1 MKTLDFDF
9 DLPKELI
16 ASKPCKER
24 SASRLLC
31 LSSAGNIDHKIFSEL
46 PDMLTDKDLLI
57 FNDSKV
63 MQARIYGNKD
73 TGGKAEILVER
84 ILDDGKALAH
94 LKTTNSKIG
103 TIIIVGEKVKLEVID
118 REDSFYILK
127 IIGNESW
134 IDIMAKYGHMPLP
147 PYMERDDEDIDVDR
161 YQTIYANEAGS
172 AAAPTAGLHFDE
184 KLFDNLESKGI
195 QKAFV
200 TLHVGSGTF
209 QPVRVDD
216 VKKHKMHSEYIEVTQ
231 SLCDKVKET
240 KNNGGRVIAVGT
252 TSVRCLETAS
262 KDGQIRPYSGETD
275 IFIYPGYKFK
285 TVDAM
290 ITNFHLPKSTLLMLV
305 SSFSG
310 KENIINAYNQ
320 AVKEKYRFFSYGD
333 AMFLNADN

>member
-1 MKTLDFDF
+1 MQTSDFDF

-16 ASKPCKER
+16 ANKPCNQR

-31 LSSAGNIDHKIFSEL
+31 LNSAGDINHKIFSEL
-46 PDMLTDKDLLI
+46 PEMLNDKDLLV

-84 ILDDGKALAH
+84 ILDDNKAQAH

-103 TIIIVGEKVKLEVID
+103 TIIVVGDQIRLEVVD
-118 REDSFYILK
+118 RDDSFYILK
-127 IIGNESW
+127 ILGDENWLYVME
-134 IDIMAKYGHMPLP
+134 KYGHMPLP
-147 PYMERDDEDIDVDR
+147 PYMERDDEELDVNR

-172 AAAPTAGLHFDE
+172 AAAPTAGLHFDDE
-184 KLFDNLESKGI
+184 LFKELDDIGVSKG
-195 QKAFV
+195 FV

-216 VKKHKMHSEYIEVTQ
+216 VKKHKMHSEYIEV
-231 SLCDKVKET
+231 SEKLCNQVIET
-240 KNNGGRVIAVGT
+240 KKNGGRVIAVGT

-262 KDGQIRPYSGETD
+262 KDGEIKPYNGETD
-275 IFIYPGYKFK
+275 IFIYPGYDFK
-285 TVDAM
+285 SVDAM
-290 ITNFHLPKSTLLMLV
+290 VTNFHLPKSTLLMLV

-310 KENIINAYNQ
+310 KEFIINAYKQ

-333 AMFLNADN
+333 AMFLTK